1 MAEVVAARFG
11 ASGRPMRDLAAE
23 RAIAATHGIAADHV
37 REMREP
43 TPITGG

>member
-1 MAEVVAARFG
+1 
-11 ASGRPMRDLAAE
+11 MRDIAAE
-23 RAIAATHGIAADHV
+23 HAIGAKHGIAADHV